1 MPHEKQTEPRKSM
14 IGRAAFA
21 TILASLIGIN
31 SGPTQAADWNIDQAQ
46 ILRAAVLAAPQDAL
60 PQLDVRDLDSAMAG
74 GAGAALNES
83 ATALALQLAQLHLL
97 GSSSASQKGT
107 WGIRDT
113 DQDVDVA
120 ALLER
125 SLSAGELRAFLR
137 GLRPGHPDYAAL
149 RAAYASETDAAR
161 RRIIARNMER
171 WRWLPRSLGSDYVLV
186 NIPFFE
192 ARLWREGSLAG
203 TWPVIVGKT
212 STPTPI
218 FSARITGVTFNPWWN
233 IPASIVRRNNG
244 RFPAN
249 QGYVFSGGQWRQR
262 PGPMNALGQMKLEMA
277 NPYNVIMHDTPNRDL
292 FAKEKRAFS
301 NGCVRTGDA
310 IGFVATLLEGRMTRG
325 EVDNAVALGRT
336 ATFNLARPL
345 PVYITYFTAAPAPDG
360 SIEVRP
366 DLYRHDARMG
376 DARTSRSAAA
386 SEGCEAAG

>member
-1 MPHEKQTEPRKSM
+1 M
-14 IGRAAFA
+14 IRRAAFA
-21 TILASLIGIN
+21 TILAILIGIN
-31 SGPTQAADWNIDQAQ
+31 SAPVEAAEWSIEDAH
-46 ILRAAVLAAPQDAL
+46 ILRAAVVAAPQEAL
-60 PQLDVRDLDSAMAG
+60 PQLDVRALDTAMAG
-74 GAGAALNES
+74 GPGAALNES
-83 ATALALQLAQLHLL
+83 ATALALRLARLHLL

-107 WGIRDT
+107 WRIRDT

-120 ALLER
+120 AWLEQ
-125 SLSAGELRAFLR
+125 SLSARDLRGFLR
-137 GLRPGHPDYAAL
+137 GLRPAHPDYAAL
-149 RAAYASETDAAR
+149 RAAYASESDAAR
-161 RRIIARNMER
+161 RRILARNMER

-186 NIPFFE
+186 NIPFYE

-203 TWPVIVGKT
+203 SWPVIVGKT

-218 FSARITGVTFNPWWN
+218 FSTRITGVNFNPWWN

-310 IGFVATLLEGRMTRG
+310 IGFAATLLEGRMTRE
-325 EVDNAVALGRT
+325 EVDAAVASGRT
-336 ATFNLARPL
+336 ATFNLVRPL
-345 PVYITYFTAAPAPDG
+345 PVYITYFTAAPGPDG
-360 SIEVRP
+360 AVEVRP

-376 DARTSRSAAA
+376 DVRMSKSAV
-386 SEGCEAAG
+386 SSTGCEAAA

>member
-1 MPHEKQTEPRKSM
+1 M
-14 IGRAAFA
+14 IKRAAFA
-21 TILASLIGIN
+21 TILAILIGIN
-31 SGPTQAADWNIDQAQ
+31 FAPAQAADWNIDQAQ
-46 ILRAAVLAAPQDAL
+46 ILRAAVVAAPQDAL
-60 PQLDVRDLDSAMAG
+60 PQLDVRALDSAMAD

-83 ATALALQLAQLHLL
+83 ATALALQLARLHLL
-97 GSSSASQKGT
+97 GSATPAHKST
-107 WGIRDT
+107 WRIRDT
-113 DQDVDVA
+113 DEDVDVA
-120 ALLER
+120 AWLEQ

-137 GLRPGHPDYAAL
+137 GLRPAHPDYAAL

-161 RRIIARNMER
+161 KRIIARNMER
-171 WRWLPRSLGSDYVLV
+171 WRWLPRSLGSDYVFV

-203 TWPVIVGKT
+203 TWPVIVGKA

-249 QGYVFSGGQWRQR
+249 QGYVQSGGQWRQR

-277 NPYNVIMHDTPNRDL
+277 NPFSVIMHDTPARDL

-310 IGFVATLLEGRMTRG
+310 IGFAATLLATRMTRG
-325 EVDNAVALGRT
+325 EVDSAVASGRT

-345 PVYITYFTAAPAPDG
+345 PVYITYFTAAPGPGG

-376 DARTSRSAAA
+376 DARASRSAVN